1 MKLNI
6 IGLRL
11 EKFLTNGEYSDGEY
25 DSADTIEENRYI
37 LYCIGDYNNK
47 YEITLWNTY
56 GECGSGWCGA
66 SWGNIKIDIVT
77 EFANKTHIPI
87 NKLSI
92 YIDVDNY
99 NNYEDEED
107 CNIHNEVFSYSEVG
121 GDGYYPCGSIS
132 VNIDLFKPT
141 IRSIE
146 KRPVWL
152 FKGNSNLGKSY
163 LGHKINKDKFV
174 NVYETDSSDCLP
186 SKIKESIII
195 LGNKYNY
202 SVEEINN
209 KIFGEHELIVVD
221 FNKFM

>member
-11 EKFLTNGEYSDGEY
+11 EKFLTNGQYSDGEY

-37 LYCIGDYNNK
+37 LYCIGDYRRK

-66 SWGNIKIDIVT
+66 SWGNINIDEVS
-77 EFANKTHIPI
+77 EFANKTHIPT
-87 NKLSI
+87 NKL
-92 YIDVDNY
+92 YIDIDVKKICDDIDN
-99 NNYEDEED
+99 D
-107 CNIHNEVFSYSEVG
+107 VFRYSDDG
-121 GDGYYPCGSIS
+121 GDNYYPCGSVN

-141 IRSIE
+141 VRNMK

-152 FKGNSNLGKSY
+152 FKGGSNLGKSY
-163 LGHKINKDKFV
+163 LGYKINKNEFV
-174 NVYETDSSDCLP
+174 SVYETDSSDGLP